1 MAKPMFP
8 PAGGN
13 MQQLLKQAQKMQQDI
28 ARIQA
33 ALEEMEVTASS
44 GGGMVTVVVS
54 GKKKV
59 KSIAIKP
66 EAVDPDDVEMLQD
79 LVLAAVNEAMGKAEE
94 LSEHEMAKATGGMGM
109 PGMF

>member
-1 MAKPMFP
+1 MPKPSFP
-8 PAGGN
+8 QGGGN
-13 MQQLLKQAQKMQQDI
+13 MQQLLRQAQKMQQDI
-28 ARIQA
+28 ARIQIE
-33 ALEEMEVTASS
+33 LEEKEVTASS

-66 EAVDPDDVEMLQD
+66 EAIDPDDVEMLQD
-79 LVLAAVNEAMGKAEE
+79 LVLAAVNEAMGKADE
-94 LSEHEMAKATGGMGM
+94 LAETDMAKATGGMGM